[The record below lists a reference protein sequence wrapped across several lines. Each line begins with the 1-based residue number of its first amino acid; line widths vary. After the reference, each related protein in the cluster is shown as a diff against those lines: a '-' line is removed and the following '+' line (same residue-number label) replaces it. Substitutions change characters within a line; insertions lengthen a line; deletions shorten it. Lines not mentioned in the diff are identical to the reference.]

1 MNLKL
6 QQKAERIASKLVN
19 KTIGRQLL
27 KMPLSEQVKVA
38 RRLMR
43 QQGLINFRSSLLK
56 DTGMP
61 DDIRDF
67 AKKGMTQTDIKAY
80 YWNCPEFVEFWSRDL
95 EMTEYQLDLLI
106 ETSLTTH

>member
-27 KMPLSEQVKVA
+27 KMPLGEQVKVA

-43 QQGLINFRSSLLK
+43 QQGVINFRASLLK

-67 AKKGMTQTDIKAY
+67 AKKGMTQAEIKAY
-80 YWNCPEFVEFWSRDL
+80 YWACPEFVEFWSRDL

-106 ETSLTTH
+106 ETSLL